1 MKIRMRYQWVTA
13 LWNRMPAMLFS
24 LSNSRN
30 TLVVVRRSVKGKYT
44 ESARLMAS
52 DRPLTTMNTHLQILW

>member
-1 MKIRMRYQWVTA
+1 MIRYQCVIA
-13 LWNRMPAMLFS
+13 LWNKMPAMLFS

-30 TLVVVRRSVKGKYT
+30 TLVVVRRNVKGKYT

-52 DRPLTTMNTHLQILW
+52 ESALTTMNIHLQSL

>member
-1 MKIRMRYQWVTA
+1 
-13 LWNRMPAMLFS
+13 MLFS

-52 DRPLTTMNTHLQILW
+52 DRAFTTMNTHLQIL